1 MSIGLW
7 DGTTGDQSW
16 WSVKLDGVVLPGKTT
31 VEVGQ
36 SGGGITENKPP
47 GNQGAF
53 SNDEGVDLSKVV
65 ITILLAND
73 RDVQEFNEKVT
84 PLFFPL
90 DKRARR
96 RPMTIEHPATLLDRI
111 DRVVWVDRSIPVP
124 SAKNGQIITLNLLE
138 HQEPEKTKTKAQ
150 TKGAGAGSGSVDLKA
165 QDVIDSQREAMRTK
179 NQANSGGGP
188 RTANRNNRGATSESA
203 RKYRE
208 QANKKIYK

>member
-1 MSIGLW
+1 MTIGLW

-53 SNDEGVDLSKVV
+53 SNDEGVDLSRVV
-65 ITILLAND
+65 ITLVLANAQ
-73 RDVQEFNEKVT
+73 DVQEFNERVT

-111 DRVVWVDRSIPVP
+111 DRVVWVDRNIPVP

-138 HQEPEKTKTKAQ
+138 HQDPEKTKIKAQ
-150 TKGAGAGSGSVDLKA
+150 AKNAGAGKVDLKA
-165 QDVIDSQREAMRTK
+165 QDVLDSQREAMRTK

-188 RTANRNNRGATSESA
+188 RTENSSSRGETSDSA

-208 QANKKIYK
+208 QANKKLFK